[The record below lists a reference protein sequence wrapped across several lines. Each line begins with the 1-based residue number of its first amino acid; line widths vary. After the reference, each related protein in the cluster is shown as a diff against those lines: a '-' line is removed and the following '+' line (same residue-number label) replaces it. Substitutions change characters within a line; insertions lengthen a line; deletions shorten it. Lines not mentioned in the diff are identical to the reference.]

1 MKKSNRKRFNASGR
15 KNEQLYVEKLRNARK
30 DIRMLNLAIC
40 NHCRQCCG
48 GIKSEIGK
56 CTVKKCALWK
66 IIKKAP

>member
-1 MKKSNRKRFNASGR
+1 MKKHNWKPLKRVGIVR
-15 KNEQLYVEKLRNARK
+15 VEEKLRNARK
-30 DIRMLNLAIC
+30 AIRMLNLAIL
-40 NHCRQCCG
+40 NHCNDCCG